1 MLVFPALDIGVLFLW
16 FSLNLEVVAILEP
29 LIRNLIQVVKVLW
42 NMLHVVGPAE
52 IGHPAVV
59 VMPKIGPSRA
69 LISKVVNSS
78 LASKIPVKAPGDKR
92 RSCPVVPSCQCVS

>member
-59 VMPKIGPSRA
+59 IMPEISPSRA

-78 LASKIPVKAPGDKR
+78 LASKIPVEASGNQW
-92 RSCPVVPSCQCVS
+92 RSSSVIPSSQRVS

>member
-59 VMPKIGPSRA
+59 VVPEISPSRA
-69 LISKVVNSS
+69 LISKIVNSS
-78 LASKIPVKAPGDKR
+78 LASKIPIETPGDEWR
-92 RSCPVVPSCQCVS
+92 RGPVIPSCQ